1 MKNTTKNFG
10 NYQVKVNGK
19 TQKVDIYY
27 VWSARDKELF
37 KGNLTASSALAH
49 LRDYYLTPSHA
60 AYAAAKEFFMPM
72 IASEY

>member
-37 KGNLTASSALAH
+37 KSDLTASSALTC
-49 LRDYYLTPSHA
+49 LRDYYLTPSHE

-72 IASEY
+72 IANEY